1 MSRPPYDPNQYP
13 DDEPT
18 VYANYTD
25 QSGYADGTYG
35 QPAAPEPPPKTPWH
49 QKPAAMITVGAVAVV
64 VLALAVYGIGHRH
77 HTPVQCRDDDLR
89 RGGAAGQRD
98 RDPQR
103 DSHDHHHDH
112 LADDDHHDDS
122 IGDDLDDHDHPDD
135 DHAQCKHQ
143 HSHRDADGDR
153 DGHRVADLAGRDAL
167 GRQQNSTAR

>member
-77 HTPVQCRDDDLR
+77 HTPVQCRDDHLR

-98 RDPQR
+98 RDPER
-103 DSHDHHHDH
+103 DGHDHHDDRTDH
-112 LADDDHHDDS
+112 HHDDS

-135 DHAQCKHQ
+135 DHAQCQHQ
-143 HSHRDADGDR
+143 HRHRDADGDR
-153 DGHRVADLAGRDAL
+153 DGHRVADLASRDAL
-167 GRQQNSTAR
+167 GRQRNSTAR